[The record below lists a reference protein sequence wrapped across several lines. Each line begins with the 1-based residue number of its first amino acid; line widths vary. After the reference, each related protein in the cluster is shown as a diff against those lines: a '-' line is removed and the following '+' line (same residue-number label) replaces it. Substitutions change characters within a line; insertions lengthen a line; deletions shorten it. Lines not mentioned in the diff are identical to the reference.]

1 MELGA
6 VFYIGLVL
14 IVGYYSGKLANKLHL
29 PRVSGYI
36 LAGMLMSPSILHIFP
51 AKFVENSDIVTDFA
65 LAMITY
71 SIGGSLAIQR
81 IRKLGKSIVMIT
93 VFEAEIAFIA
103 MILGFTIILPL
114 FFHVNTAQEFWH
126 VALPL
131 ALVIG
136 AMASPTDPTA
146 TLAVIHE
153 YNARGPLTTTL
164 LGVAASDDALGI
176 INYSVA
182 IGIASALITGKH
194 LSGQIL
200 ALKPLIDILGSIGIG
215 AVGGYLLMK
224 MARAIRREGSVITVI
239 LGSLFIVFGISHAL
253 DLDPL
258 LSTMTAGAVV
268 VNMSSN
274 VEKMFEIIEK
284 YYEEMVFTLFFVLS
298 GSHIQIG
305 VLLKAGLLVLA
316 FVTLRFIGK
325 ALGVFIGGKLSGTS
339 PNIYKYLWLGL
350 IPQGGIVVGLA
361 LATVRRP
368 EFNQYAPLVM
378 NLILGTTALH
388 ELLGPIFSKMAITK
402 AGEIRKHHSTP
413 PKREV

>member
-1 MELGA
+1 MELGS

-36 LAGMLMSPSILHIFP
+36 LAGMLFSPSILRLFP
-51 AKFVENSDIVTDFA
+51 KEFVRSSDIVTDFA

-81 IRKLGKSIVMIT
+81 IKKLGKSIVLIT
-93 VFEAEIAFIA
+93 VFEAEMAFLA
-103 MILGFTIILPL
+103 MIVGFTIIMPF
-114 FFHVNTAQEFWH
+114 FFHTESSAEFLH

-131 ALVIG
+131 ALIIG

-153 YNARGPLTTTL
+153 YSARGPLTTTL

-194 LSGQIL
+194 LNGVNL
-200 ALKPLIDILGSIGIG
+200 ALKPIFDIASSIAVG
-215 AVGGYLLMK
+215 AVGGYLLVK
-224 MARAIRREGSVITVI
+224 ISEKIRREGSVITVI
-239 LGSLFIVFGISHAL
+239 LGTLFIVFGVAHAFK
-253 DLDPL
+253 LDPL

-268 VNMSSN
+268 VNISKN
-274 VEKMFEIIEK
+274 IEKMFEYIEK

-298 GSHIQIG
+298 GSHIQVD
-305 VLLKAGLLVLA
+305 VLVKAGFLVLA

-325 ALGVFIGGKLSGTS
+325 AIGVFIGGKLSDTA
-339 PNIYKYLWLGL
+339 PKVYKHLWLGL

-368 EFNQYAPLVM
+368 EFHQYAPLVM

-388 ELLGPIFSKMAITK
+388 ELLGPIFSKLAITK
-402 AGEIRKHHSTP
+402 AGEIVTPRTSSRK
-413 PKREV
+413 KEV

>member
-14 IVGYYSGKLANKLHL
+14 IIGYYSGKLANRFHL

-36 LAGMLMSPSILHIFP
+36 LAGMLLSPSILKIFP
-51 AKFVENSDIVTDFA
+51 MDFVKSSDIVTDFA

-81 IRKLGKSIVMIT
+81 IKKLGKSIVLIT
-93 VFEAEIAFIA
+93 VFEAEMAFLA
-103 MILGFTIILPL
+103 MIIGFVVILPF
-114 FFHVNTAQEFWH
+114 FFHTETAKEFLH

-131 ALVIG
+131 ALLIG

-153 YNARGPLTTTL
+153 YGARGPLTTTL

-182 IGIASALITGKH
+182 IGIASALITGQH
-194 LSGQIL
+194 INGFTI
-200 ALKPLIDILGSIGIG
+200 AIKPLIDIVSSI
-215 AVGGYLLMK
+215 AVGAIGGYVLVKISEK
-224 MARAIRREGSVITVI
+224 MRREGAVITII
-239 LGSLFIVFGISHAL
+239 LGTLFVVFGTAHAL

-268 VNMSSN
+268 VNISSN
-274 VEKMFEIIEK
+274 IEKMFEIIEK

-298 GSHIQIG
+298 GAHIELG
-305 VLLKAGLLVLA
+305 VLVKASLLVLA
-316 FVTLRFIGK
+316 FVLLRFVGK
-325 ALGVFIGGKLSGTS
+325 AVGVFIGGKLSNTA
-339 PNIYKYLWLGL
+339 PNVYKHLWLGL

-368 EFNQYAPLVM
+368 EFSNYAPLVM

-388 ELLGPIFSKMAITK
+388 ELLGPIFSKLAITK
-402 AGEIRKHHSTP
+402 AGEIRAKKQQP
-413 PKREV
+413 QKGEV

>member
-1 MELGA
+1 MELGP

-14 IVGYYSGKLANKLHL
+14 IIGYYSGKLANRLHL

-51 AKFVENSDIVTDFA
+51 AHFVKSSDIVTDFA

-81 IRKLGKSIVMIT
+81 IKKLGKSIVTIT
-93 VFEAEIAFIA
+93 VFEAEMAFLA
-103 MILGFTIILPL
+103 MIVGFTLILPF
-114 FFHVNTAQEFWH
+114 FFHVDTTVEFIH

-153 YNARGPLTTTL
+153 YSARGPLTTTL

-182 IGIASALITGKH
+182 IGIASALITGRH
-194 LSGQIL
+194 LNGFTL
-200 ALKPLIDILGSIGIG
+200 AVKPLIDILGSI
-215 AVGGYLLMK
+215 AVGIAGGFLIVK
-224 MARAIRREGSVITVI
+224 IAQAIRREGSVITVI
-239 LGSLFIVFGISHAL
+239 LGSLFLVFGASHAL

-258 LSTMTAGAVV
+258 LSTMTAGAIV
-268 VNMSSN
+268 VNISSN

-316 FVTLRFIGK
+316 FVALRFMGK
-325 ALGVFIGGKLSGTS
+325 AMGVFIGGKLSGTS
-339 PNIYKYLWLGL
+339 PNIYRYLWLGL

-368 EFNQYAPLVM
+368 EFHQYAPLVM

-388 ELLGPIFSKMAITK
+388 ELLGPIFSKLAIVK
-402 AGEIRKHHSTP
+402 AGEIRGKKATP
-413 PKREV
+413 RQKEV